1 MLRKYLLPVI
11 GAAMFVFAVYHVV
24 RAQQVAPKTDPLIA
38 PAKSPFEKTVAG
50 TGMVEP
56 ETENISIG
64 SPLPGLVVKLDV
76 RVGDKV
82 QCGQPMFRLD
92 DRNWQAELAA
102 RKANLQSAQAQ
113 LDRLRAQ
120 PRAEDVPPA
129 EARVNQAE
137 ANLVDL
143 KDQYDRMNATAKGSP
158 TAVTDAEVIHRKQA
172 YEAGKYD
179 LAKAKADLATITAG
193 AWKSDIAVAEAA
205 VAQAEAAIKQTETE
219 LDRLIIR
226 ASVTGEVLQVNVR
239 LGEYVGTPPNQALIV
254 LGGAGKH
261 VRVDI
266 DENDL
271 CRFREGLPARALRR
285 GDTMHEIPL
294 RFVRVEP
301 YVIPKKSLTGG
312 STERVDTRVLQV
324 IYAVEKSPVPMYVG
338 QQIDVFLDVSA
349 GEPRP

>member
-1 MLRKYLLPVI
+1 MFRKYGLPVV
-11 GAAMFVFAVYHVV
+11 GVLMLVFAVYHVV
-24 RAQQVAPKTDPLIA
+24 RAQQTAPKADPLIS
-38 PAKSPFEKTVAG
+38 PAKSPFERTVAG
-50 TGMVEP
+50 TGMVEA

-64 SPLPGLVVKLDV
+64 APLPGLVVKLDV

-82 QCGQPMFRLD
+82 KCGQPMFRLD
-92 DRNWQAELAA
+92 DRNLLAELAA
-102 RKANLQSAQAQ
+102 RKANLLSAQAQ
-113 LDRLRAQ
+113 LDRLRAM

-143 KDQYDRMNATAKGSP
+143 KDQQDRMIETAKRTPG
-158 TAVTDAEVIHRKQA
+158 AVTEQEVIHRKQA

-179 LAKAKADLATITAG
+179 LAKAAADLATIKAG
-193 AWKSDIAVAEAA
+193 AWKADISVAEAA
-205 VAQAEAAIKQTETE
+205 VAQAEAAVKQTEIE
-219 LDRLIIR
+219 LDRLVIR

-254 LGGAGKH
+254 LGGTGKN
-261 VRVDI
+261 VRVDV

-271 CRFREGLPARALRR
+271 ARFREGLPAKALRR
-285 GDTMHEIPL
+285 GDTQHEIPL

-312 STERVDTRVLQV
+312 TTERVDTRVLQV
-324 IYAVEKSPVPMYVG
+324 IYAVEKSQVPLYVG
-338 QQIDVFLDVSA
+338 QQLDVFLDISA
-349 GEPRP
+349 ADAK